1 MSTQLAR
8 LKREICKV
16 QHVLAGLVAR
26 SRLQSS
32 GAESERAR
40 RWMKFDVLATSV
52 RPFKEVWTP
61 RLRKQFLEWST
72 TNEAI
77 IRKLPLLTPL
87 SKRGGL

>member
-1 MSTQLAR
+1 
-8 LKREICKV
+8 
-16 QHVLAGLVAR
+16 
-26 SRLQSS
+26 
-32 GAESERAR
+32 
-40 RWMKFDVLATSV
+40 MKFDVLATSV